1 MRASR
6 LTESL
11 LPWDETDEDRA
22 LLVVEGG
29 AHPEMDDELESLE
42 EESNALLVVLKL

>member
-11 LPWDETDEDRA
+11 LPWEEIDDDRA
-22 LLVVEGG
+22 LLDVEGG
-29 AHPEMDDELESLE
+29 AHPEMDEEVDSLE
-42 EESNALLVVLKL
+42 DESNALLVVLKL